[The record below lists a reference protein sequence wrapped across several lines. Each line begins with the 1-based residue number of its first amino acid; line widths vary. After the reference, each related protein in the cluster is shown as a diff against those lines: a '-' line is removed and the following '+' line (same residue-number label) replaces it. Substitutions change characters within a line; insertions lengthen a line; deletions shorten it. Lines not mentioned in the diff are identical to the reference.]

1 MLHVYNTLSRE
12 IEPFKPLSQTEVK
25 VYCCGPTVYNFAHIG
40 NLRTYLFEDFFVRTL
55 RFLGYKARVTMNLTD
70 IDDKTIRDSQKND
83 EPLLSFTERYT
94 EKFLEDMD
102 ALHIV
107 RPDNIVPISSLV
119 DEMVLLIQG
128 LLDKGYAYLA
138 EDGSVY
144 YRISKFK
151 QYGNLAHLDFAGMK
165 TSVRVNNDEYA
176 KDAAADFALWKAY
189 DAAADGPNQWE
200 AKFIIDGQEHVL
212 VGRPGWHIECSACNM
227 KYFGPQIDV
236 HMGGV
241 DNIFPHHQNEIA
253 QSEAFTGKTF
263 AKYWIHGEHLMVEGK
278 KMAKSANNFYTLRQ
292 IFEKYPNIPASRVAA
307 AFRLLTFSTKY
318 RESFNFTFASLE
330 AAMKTLDGFDSF
342 LDRLASLP
350 RTEGR
355 VRKEMREFVQV
366 AMMDFVDLLED
377 DLNTPSALARI
388 HGFIGDAN
396 RVIDA
401 GVLYA
406 GEIQAII
413 ELLKS
418 FDSVLG
424 LFDFTRL
431 DQESI
436 PEDIAALVSERDL
449 AKQNKDYARADTI
462 REQVESLGY
471 DIVDTKNGAVAR
483 KRR

>member
-1 MLHVYNTLSRE
+1 MRTYLYLGSLICELSWMVPPFTCSAMLHVYNTLSRE

-40 NLRTYLFEDFFVRTL
+40 NLRTYLFEDFFIRTL
-55 RFLGYKARVTMNLTD
+55 RFLGYKVRVTMNLTD
-70 IDDKTIRDSQKND
+70 IDDKTIRDSQKSD
-83 EPLLSFTERYT
+83 EALLAFTERYT

-102 ALHIV
+102 ALRIV

-119 DEMVLLIQG
+119 EEMIQLIQG

-151 QYGNLAHLDFAGMK
+151 RYGDLAHLDFAGMK

-189 DAAADGPNQWE
+189 DSAADGPNKWE
-200 AKFIIDGQEHVL
+200 AKFNIDGQEHVL
-212 VGRPGWHIECSACNM
+212 IGRPGWHIECSACNL

-253 QSEAFTGKTF
+253 QTEAYTGKAF

-307 AFRLLTFSTKY
+307 AFRLLVFSTKY
-318 RESFNFTFASLE
+318 RESFNFTFASFE
-330 AAMKTLDGFDSF
+330 AAMKTL
-342 LDRLASLP
+342 
-350 RTEGR
+350 E
-355 VRKEMREFVQV
+355 
-366 AMMDFVDLLED
+366 
-377 DLNTPSALARI
+377 
-388 HGFIGDAN
+388 
-396 RVIDA
+396 
-401 GVLYA
+401 
-406 GEIQAII
+406 
-413 ELLKS
+413 
-418 FDSVLG
+418 
-424 LFDFTRL
+424 
-431 DQESI
+431 
-436 PEDIAALVSERDL
+436 
-449 AKQNKDYARADTI
+449 
-462 REQVESLGY
+462 
-471 DIVDTKNGAVAR
+471 
-483 KRR
+483 